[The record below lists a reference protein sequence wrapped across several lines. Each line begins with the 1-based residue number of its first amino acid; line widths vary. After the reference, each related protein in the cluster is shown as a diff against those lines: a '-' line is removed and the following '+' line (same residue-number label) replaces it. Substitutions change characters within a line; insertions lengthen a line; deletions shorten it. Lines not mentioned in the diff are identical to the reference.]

1 MTDVSYCE
9 AGIEVNRTASAPQS
23 NLEEALPH
31 QASAPLI
38 AQGRSL
44 LSKSQAANKELVVE
58 VLVHSGLGCV

>member
-9 AGIEVNRTASAPQS
+9 AGIEVNRTVSAPQS

-31 QASAPLI
+31 LDSAPLI
-38 AQGRSL
+38 AQDRSL
-44 LSKSQAANKELVVE
+44 LSKGQAADKKLVVE